1 MSHKRKQLRRAM
13 HEELIDFLAY
23 IGSEKGLSPHTVD
36 AYRRDVQQLIAS
48 LKGQGIVR
56 CEAVKS
62 EHLLTFLAD
71 KKQSGNASATVY
83 RKTMAIKEFF
93 RFLLREEKISVNVA
107 HGLDT
112 PALWQRIP
120 AVLTGEE
127 VERLLAQP
135 DPSTLE
141 GARARAIL
149 EVLYATGLR
158 VSELCGL
165 DLYHVDEACVRTLG
179 KGGKERLVPI
189 GKPALAAIDHYLLH
203 FRSQAESEKEPALF
217 VNAKGKRI
225 ARGMVWEMIK
235 AYAKQAGI
243 SKNISPHTLRHSFA
257 THLLDHGADLRVIQ
271 EMMGHAHIS
280 STDRYTRVSRTHL
293 QQAFNAHHPRP

>member
-1 MSHKRKQLRRAM
+1 MQ
-13 HEELIDFLAY
+13 EELLDFLAY
-23 IGSEKGLSPHTVD
+23 IGSEKGLSKHTLE
-36 AYRRDVQQLIAS
+36 AYRRDVEQLLAF
-48 LKGQGIVR
+48 LQGRGIET
-56 CEAVKS
+56 CQAISS
-62 EHLLTFLAD
+62 EHLLAFLTD
-71 KKQSGNASATVY
+71 KKQAGNAATTVY

-93 RFLLREEKISVNVA
+93 RFLLREEKVSVNVA
-107 HGLDT
+107 QRIET
-112 PALWQRIP
+112 PALWQRLP
-120 AVLTGEE
+120 EVLTGEE

-135 DPSTLE
+135 DPSTPE
-141 GARARAIL
+141 GARDLAIL

-179 KGGKERLVPI
+179 KGNKERLVPI

-203 FRSQAESEKEPALF
+203 FRSQTESNKQTALF
-217 VNAKGKRI
+217 VNGRGKRVT
-225 ARGMVWEMIK
+225 RGLVWKMIK
-235 AYAKQAGI
+235 TCAQQAGI

-280 STDRYTRVSRTHL
+280 STDRYTHVSRTHL
-293 QQAFNAHHPRP
+293 QQAFQAHHPRP